1 MYAHITVYI
10 CILCVCVQ
18 IYIYMYIC
26 ALAMQETQETWAPSL
41 GREDPLTKEDGS
53 PSQCSCLGN
62 PRDRG
67 AWQAIVHRV
76 AKSRTRLSTKHT

>member
-1 MYAHITVYI
+1 MPISPYI
-10 CILCVCVQ
+10 YVFCVCVYTN
-18 IYIYMYIC
+18 IYINMYIC
-26 ALAMQETQETWAPSL
+26 ALAMQETQETWVPSL

-67 AWQAIVHRV
+67 AWRATVHRV
-76 AKSRTRLSTKHT
+76 AESDTTEH